1 MAPPWAIQA
10 EPVEAVSSEN
20 SHGDQVSDYAIT
32 IGYTTSVA
40 VELQALRDGIN
51 LYIELSLTNVLIE
64 LDATI
69 VVDMLKKNKGN
80 LNSND
85 VILADCKE
93 GLQKSPRV

>member
-1 MAPPWAIQA
+1 M
-10 EPVEAVSSEN
+10 
-20 SHGDQVSDYAIT
+20 
-32 IGYTTSVA
+32 A
-40 VELQALRDGIN
+40 VELWALRDGIN

-85 VILADCKE
+85 VILAYCKE
-93 GLQKSPRV
+93 GLQKIPRV

>member
-1 MAPPWAIQA
+1 M
-10 EPVEAVSSEN
+10 EAVSSEN
-20 SHGDQVSDYAIT
+20 SHGDWLSDYAIA

-40 VELQALRDGIN
+40 VELWALRDRIN
-51 LYIELSLTNVLIE
+51 LCIELSLTNVLIE

-85 VILADCKE
+85 VILANCKE
-93 GLQKSPRV
+93 GLQKIPRV

>member
-1 MAPPWAIQA
+1 M
-10 EPVEAVSSEN
+10 
-20 SHGDQVSDYAIT
+20 
-32 IGYTTSVA
+32 A
-40 VELQALRDGIN
+40 VELWALRDGIN

-85 VILADCKE
+85 VILANCKE
-93 GLQKSPRV
+93 GLQKIPRV

>member
-1 MAPPWAIQA
+1 M
-10 EPVEAVSSEN
+10 
-20 SHGDQVSDYAIT
+20 
-32 IGYTTSVA
+32 A
-40 VELQALRDGIN
+40 VELWALRDGIN

-69 VVDMLKKNKGN
+69 VVNMLKKNKGN